1 MLNVFLP
8 GRLGDLSRAVLI
20 GSVPPVT
27 IATGLSTTGVDRL
40 LDLIFVVALLPFALA
55 AVDTLPE
62 WMRNGALTTGVA
74 AIVGIIILIVAA
86 NQRPLARRVS
96 TAVFSRI
103 SFLDTQTWVRRID
116 DLLKG
121 LDALS
126 HPKDGLIL
134 IVLTIVVWLPII
146 AAYYMALTAVGL
158 DVTWPMAI
166 FVFCAA
172 AFSVALPSS
181 PGQIGV
187 FHTAIIAAITLM
199 GLPNSEAGSF
209 AFAYHGLNMIIMPIV
224 MGVIGLAATG
234 STLQNVWH
242 TTQSYLRRQK
252 TVEGCAADD
261 RRSPGARA
269 GIRTRARC

>member
-1 MLNVFLP
+1 
-8 GRLGDLSRAVLI
+8 
-20 GSVPPVT
+20 
-27 IATGLSTTGVDRL
+27 
-40 LDLIFVVALLPFALA
+40 
-55 AVDTLPE
+55 
-62 WMRNGALTTGVA
+62 VA

-252 TVEGCAADD
+252 TVEE
-261 RRSPGARA
+261 PLEP
-269 GIRTRARC
+269 